1 MTGIQIVKPDIE
13 FITPKYFG
21 EWAERGMELM
31 EECGRVS
38 HKSEGRIEPG
48 SAAPF
53 LNRIAVRMGHE
64 SILEHFGYTVCF
76 IGSRS
81 MSHQLVRHRLAA
93 ITQESQRYCDY
104 SSDKKAPGET
114 LKVIMP
120 PSILGTK
127 DLWGKTIEERALRTS
142 DGLVVVRD
150 DGEEIPLRKHLLALG
165 EARDLPAESLE
176 GAYVWCED
184 QIRAYKA
191 YLRERA
197 RGIPSEDARYHLP
210 NSCKTEV
217 YTTYN
222 FRMWRHVLGNPVSGR
237 ALNDHAQWEI
247 KMITMK
253 ALEMFREHLPDL
265 FKDLGTKMT
274 FEEDE
279 WRIMADFLNDISV
292 ESLDEALVA
301 YDMPKTAR
309 RLFKEKLAKMGVIG
323 N

>member
-1 MTGIQIVKPDIE
+1 MPGIHIVSPSVE

-21 EWAERGMELM
+21 AWEEPAMKLM

-38 HKSEGRIEPG
+38 HKSEGRMSPG

-53 LNRIAVRMGHE
+53 LNRVAVTQGHE

-104 SSDKKAPGET
+104 ASDKKAPREI

-120 PSILGTK
+120 PSILGGLKT
-127 DLWGKTIEERALRTS
+127 LWDKTITTAAGLMISGVEGATDLTLRS
-142 DGLVVVRD
+142 Y
-150 DGEEIPLRKHLLALG
+150 LL
-165 EARDLPAESLE
+165 DLAEKEDLSAEVIE
-176 GAYVWCED
+176 GAYKWCED
-184 QIRAYKA
+184 QIRAYES
-191 YLRERA
+191 YIRERS

-247 KMITMK
+247 KMITMQC
-253 ALEMFREHLPDL
+253 LEMFREALPDL
-265 FKDLGTKMT
+265 FDDLPNVT
-274 FEEDE
+274 FSQKEIKIIGDIMSCIEVADLEDA
-279 WRIMADFLNDISV
+279 MD
-292 ESLDEALVA
+292 A
-301 YDMPKTAR
+301 YDFSKTAR
-309 RLFKEKLAKMGVIG
+309 RVFKQKLARIGVLDE
-323 N
+323 